1 MKISEENYVKM
12 TFVSTIITLVCSLI
26 NLSNIL
32 YLESKLKE
40 IREYYNYE
48 EGIECNVNDSISIE
62 KKEIENQDK
71 FITHVT
77 LTTYNPCKEQCNEDF
92 LHTADNS
99 FIDLEKLKKG
109 KIKWCAISRN
119 LLFAIP
125 LGSIIEIEG
134 HGIYEVKDTMNARY
148 AHCIDIL
155 QDESQPNFKKH
166 KVKVTLIKK
175 A

>member
-1 MKISEENYVKM
+1 MNKTNQFLICLNLVFSLSTFIYVH
-12 TFVSTIITLVCSLI
+12 LI
-26 NLSNIL
+26 ND
-32 YLESKLKE
+32 KLNG
-40 IREYYNYE
+40 YFNE
-48 EGIECNVNDSISIE
+48 EEVIECKLNENDSISIE
-62 KKEIENQDK
+62 NKDVEKRDR

>member
-1 MKISEENYVKM
+1 MSWKLDIIEDKLENYFNEGMECKA
-12 TFVSTIITLVCSLI
+12 
-26 NLSNIL
+26 N
-32 YLESKLKE
+32 E
-40 IREYYNYE
+40 I
-48 EGIECNVNDSISIE
+48 DSISIE
-62 KKEIENQDK
+62 NKEIDNK
-71 FITHVT
+71 AFITHVT
-77 LTTYNPCKEQCNEDF
+77 LTTYNPCKEQCNDDF

-99 FIDLEKLKKG
+99 LIDLDKLKKG

-125 LGSIIEIEG
+125 LGSVIEIEG
-134 HGIYEVKDTMNARY
+134 HGIYEVRDTMNARY

-155 QDESQPNFKKH
+155 QDESEPNFKKH